1 MNKWE
6 LEALTQAIIVKLLIK
21 KLYQS
26 HILCMQIRN
35 TAKKQISLYFNNYGA
50 YHIPDRAVTTTEQ
63 RRSLTQYPPHPPGA
77 DTRGKRSYDPET
89 CRKETTS
96 TVSQTK

>member
-35 TAKKQISLYFNNYGA
+35 TAKNQILGSLLQQLWG
-50 YHIPDRAVTTTEQ
+50 I
-63 RRSLTQYPPHPPGA
+63 PHP
-77 DTRGKRSYDPET
+77 
-89 CRKETTS
+89 
-96 TVSQTK
+96 